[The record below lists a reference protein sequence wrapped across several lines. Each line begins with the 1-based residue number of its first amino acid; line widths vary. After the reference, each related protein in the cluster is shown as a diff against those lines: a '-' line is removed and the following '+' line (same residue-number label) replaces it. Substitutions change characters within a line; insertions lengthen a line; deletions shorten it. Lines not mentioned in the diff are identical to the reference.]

1 MRPDHAH
8 RVGYVLK
15 RYPRLSET
23 FIVNEIL
30 AHESAGLP
38 VEIFSLR
45 RPEEE
50 PRHEMVCNVKSPV
63 TYIHRDEIGIK
74 RFWSMIR
81 QCAELFPNLWQA
93 LDATRYE
100 NAKETY
106 AALWLARC
114 VKEKGITHLHAHFA
128 SAAANV
134 ARLASQLTGI
144 SFSLTAHA
152 KDIYCENVDKTLLC
166 QTLNEANAL
175 VTVSDYNVDYI
186 TEELA
191 SVRTEVKRIYNG
203 LPLQNFV
210 YHPPEQRANHIVA
223 VGRLIEKKGFE
234 VLLRACRHIHDRRKD
249 FRCSIIGDGPLR
261 ENLLQLI
268 SDLELNEHIELCG
281 PRSQADTKETMQQ
294 AAVMAAPCVVS
305 DDGDRDGLPTVLM
318 ESMALGTPC
327 VSTDV
332 TGIPEIVKDGETGL
346 IVPQHDAQSLADAI
360 CCLLDNTAL
369 RVKLSSAARRLIE
382 REFDIRRNSEIMRS
396 FILGNYED
404 MTATDAIVQ
413 KHLRDSQLYRA

>member
-1 MRPDHAH
+1 
-8 RVGYVLK
+8 VGYVLK

-45 RPEEE
+45 RPSEE
-50 PRHEMVCNVKSPV
+50 PRHDMVNRIKAPV
-63 TYIHRDEIGIK
+63 TYLHSDEIGIK
-74 RFWSMIR
+74 RFWNMIR

-93 LDATRYE
+93 LDETRYK

-106 AALWLARC
+106 QALWLAIC
-114 VKEKGITHLHAHFA
+114 VKDKGITHLHAHFA
-128 SAAANV
+128 SGAANV

-152 KDIYCENVDKTLLC
+152 KDIYCRHVDKSSLC
-166 QTLNEANAL
+166 RTLNQANAL

-186 TEELA
+186 AEQLSDVT
-191 SVRTEVKRIYNG
+191 TQVKRVYNG
-203 LPLQNFV
+203 LPLQDFV
-210 YHPPEQRANHIVA
+210 YQSPEKRANNIVA

-234 VLLRACRHIHDRRKD
+234 VLVKACKHMHARRKD
-249 FRCSIIGDGPLR
+249 FSCFIIGDGPLR
-261 ENLLQLI
+261 EDLLQLV
-268 SDLELNEHIELCG
+268 SDLELSEHIELCG
-281 PRSQADTKETMQQ
+281 PRSQTETKRYMQQ

-327 VSTDV
+327 VATDV
-332 TGIPEIVKDGETGL
+332 TGIPEIVIDGETGL
-346 IVPQHDAQSLADAI
+346 IVPQHDAQSLADAL
-360 CCLLDNTAL
+360 CRLLDNPPL
-369 RVKLSSAARRLIE
+369 RVELSSAARRLIE
-382 REFDIRRNSEIMRS
+382 REFDIHKNSEIMRS
-396 FILGNYED
+396 FILANCHD
-404 MTATDAIVQ
+404 MTAAGAHRRKQ
-413 KHLRDSQLYRA
+413 QQDSESRRA

>member
-1 MRPDHAH
+1 MKPDHAH

-45 RPEEE
+45 RPSEE
-50 PRHEMVCNVKSPV
+50 PRHEMVNSVNAPV
-63 TYIHRDEIGIK
+63 TYLHSDEIGIK

-81 QCAELFPNLWQA
+81 QGAERFPNLWQA

-106 AALWLARC
+106 QALWLANC

-152 KDIYCENVDKTLLC
+152 KDIYSKNVDKSSLC
-166 QTLNEANAL
+166 RTLNDANAL

-186 TEELA
+186 AEQLA
-191 SVRTEVKRIYNG
+191 SVSTQVKRIYNG
-203 LPLQNFV
+203 LPLDNFV
-210 YHPPEQRANHIVA
+210 YRSPETRANNIVA

-234 VLLRACRHIHDRRKD
+234 VLVKACKHIRDRGKE
-249 FRCSIIGDGPLR
+249 FSCFIIGDGPLR
-261 ENLLQLI
+261 GDLLQLV
-268 SDLELNEHIELCG
+268 SDLELSGHIELCG
-281 PRSQADTKETMQQ
+281 PRPQAETKQYMQQ
-294 AAVMAAPCVVS
+294 AAAMAVPCVVS
-305 DDGDRDGLPTVLM
+305 GDGDRDGLPTVLM

-346 IVPQHDAQSLADAI
+346 IVAQHDAQALADAI
-360 CCLLDNTAL
+360 CSLLDNPPL
-369 RVKLSSAARRLIE
+369 RVELSTAARRLIE
-382 REFDIRRNSEIMRS
+382 CEFDIRRNSEIMRS
-396 FILGNYED
+396 FILGDGED
-404 MTATDAIVQ
+404 LTAAGSRMQ
-413 KHLRDSQLYRA
+413 KQQRGSRPHWA